1 MSNGGVLKESE
12 SRGAFA
18 RVNTTLTWARAFT
31 AAAEAEARSHYN
43 MLHADSAI
51 VIPDVCADC

>member
-31 AAAEAEARSHYN
+31 AAEAEARSHYI